1 MEARID
7 AKNLYAAVASEKHG
21 VIGDSWGVSAAL
33 SNLYIQ
39 KRRQVDGRKTEDWRR
54 CEQDGASPSQGT
66 RRILM
71 ELIKGDIHEQIQ

>member
-1 MEARID
+1 VVSD
-7 AKNLYAAVASEKHG
+7 KHR

-39 KRRQVDGRKTEDWRR
+39 ERRQADGQKTEDWRR

-66 RRILM
+66 RRILR
-71 ELIKGDIHEQIQ
+71 ELIKEDNHEQIQ

>member
-1 MEARID
+1 VVSD
-7 AKNLYAAVASEKHG
+7 KHR

-39 KRRQVDGRKTEDWRR
+39 ERRQADGQKTEDWRR